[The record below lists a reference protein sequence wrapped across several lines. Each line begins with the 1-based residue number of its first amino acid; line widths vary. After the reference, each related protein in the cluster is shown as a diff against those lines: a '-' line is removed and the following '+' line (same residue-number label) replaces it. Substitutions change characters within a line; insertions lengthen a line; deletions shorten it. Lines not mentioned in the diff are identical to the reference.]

1 MASVFFGKHTIV
13 VKMFPHT
20 DVVPVVVVM
29 FFKCLYPIVMES
41 FPVANREVVF
51 IKLDRFDF
59 FVLVVD
65 CPLAVFFPFV
75 VASDH
80 RDIAKA
86 CPTFEFAMRE
96 AVFVRNFEFLDAVVV
111 PFVTLEDGSVR
122 VDPDGGLFDA
132 ICVPC
137 EDMFFSPLDCTAGEI
152 A

>member
-1 MASVFFGKHTIV
+1 MASIFFGKYSVV
-13 VKMFPHT
+13 VKMFPHS

-29 FFKCLYPIVMES
+29 PFNCFYPIVMIA
-41 FPVANREVVF
+41 FPVANRVIVL
-51 IKLDRFDF
+51 IKLDRFNF
-59 FVLVVD
+59 LVLVVD
-65 CPLAVFFPFV
+65 RPLAVFFPFV

-86 CPTFEFAMRE
+86 CPTFEFTMRE